1 MRGKSV
7 RLLASIPEKYSPDF
21 LERLDKRTVLGRAV
35 LDRYESV
42 VSDLGGDDAL
52 STVKHSLVRRFV
64 WFEVMIEG
72 VECRAAAGEG
82 VDVGTW
88 TQLVNSWLGVAR
100 LLGLDRRAKD
110 ASGLK
115 DRLNARR
122 SAARPPVTLAATSPA
137 PGGAG
142 VP

>member
-7 RLLASIPEKYSPDF
+7 RLLASIPEKYTPDF

-35 LDRYESV
+35 VDRYESV
-42 VSDLGGDDAL
+42 VSDMGGVDAL

-72 VECRAAAGEG
+72 IECRAAGGEG

-88 TQLVNSWLGVAR
+88 TSLVNSWLGVAR
-100 LLGLDRRAKD
+100 LLGLDRKAKD
-110 ASGLK
+110 ANGLR

-122 SAARPPVTLAATSPA
+122 QPVTLNVGSPQQ
-137 PGGAG
+137 GGAS